1 MRQTILLLLTL
12 LLLASCTDNNGNE
25 ENYFLEFRPRKANHV
40 WATPC
45 KIITTEYKGDLY
57 YDYKTINSDDKLK
70 INDFFLSVITAD
82 KRTDSLIK
90 TVNPNFE
97 FITFFSDSEFISQGI
112 ENLEKE
118 IELNYKRYLNS
129 MKAKS
134 IGNQNAY
141 DYTSKIDIEYRIDG
155 VVNFNISSLDAPLF
169 GKPIGTSLNQYFEIF
184 KYDPDFIAS
193 YESKRLLYGYTD
205 KVKPTAIDEWLSLSP
220 MAQPTMFLRLNTT
233 PENLPVTLR
242 FKVDMETTDGITI
255 SDTTKVITLT
265 N

>member
-1 MRQTILLLLTL
+1 MKTFILLLTTL
-12 LLLASCTDNNGNE
+12 VLISCKDGSGNDD
-25 ENYFLEFRPRKANHV
+25 NYFLEFYPRKANHV

-57 YDYKTINSDDKLK
+57 YDYKTINSDEKLK
-70 INDFFLSVITAD
+70 INDFFLSVVTAD

-90 TVNPNFE
+90 SINPLFE
-97 FITFFSDSEFISQGI
+97 FITFYSDSKFISQGI
-112 ENLEKE
+112 ATLEKE
-118 IELNYKRYLNS
+118 VEMNYKRLSKS

-134 IGNQNAY
+134 IGSQNANIN
-141 DYTSKIDIEYRIDG
+141 TSKIDIEYRIDG
-155 VVNFNISSLDAPLF
+155 VVNFIISSLDAPLF

-193 YESKRLLYGYTD
+193 YESKALLYGYTEKD
-205 KVKPTAIDEWLSLSP
+205 KPTAIDEWLSLSP
-220 MAQPTMFLRLNTT
+220 MAQPTMFLRLNAT

-242 FKVDMETTDGITI
+242 FKVDMETTDGIII
-255 SDTTKVITLT
+255 SDTTKIVTLT

>member
-1 MRQTILLLLTL
+1 MISFTII
-12 LLLASCTDNNGNE
+12 SCKDRSVND
-25 ENYFLEFRPRKANHV
+25 ENYFIEFQPRNCNIVGVLSKQKVETKYNNE
-40 WATPC
+40 
-45 KIITTEYKGDLY
+45 IYFDYIDLTENTLIKSSNYTLVVSTSNGRGQ
-57 YDYKTINSDDKLK
+57 
-70 INDFFLSVITAD
+70 NDFDTS
-82 KRTDSLIK
+82 
-90 TVNPNFE
+90 
-97 FITFFSDSEFISQGI
+97 ISSI
-112 ENLEKE
+112 EKE
-118 IELNYKRYLNS
+118 IELNYKKWVSIL
-129 MKAKS
+129 KAKS
-134 IGNQNAY
+134 SINDASNVF
-141 DYTSKIDIEYRIDG
+141 TNKIDIRYRIDG

-220 MAQPTMFLRLNTT
+220 MAQPTMFLRLNTI

-242 FKVDMETTDGITI
+242 FKVDMETTNGITI